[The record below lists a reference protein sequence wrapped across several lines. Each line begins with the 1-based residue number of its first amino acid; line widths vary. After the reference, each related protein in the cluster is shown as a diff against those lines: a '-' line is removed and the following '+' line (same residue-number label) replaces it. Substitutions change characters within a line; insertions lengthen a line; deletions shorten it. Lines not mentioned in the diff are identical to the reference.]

1 MSTTVKT
8 IEEINR
14 EAIGILFREMGVA
27 DTMRFLDQF
36 IERSGDYARDRHAL
50 LGDPTVEELFAEA
63 WRREALQTEHVGVR

>member
-1 MSTTVKT
+1 MSMTEKT

-50 LGDPTVEELFAEA
+50 LGDPTVEEFFAEA
-63 WRREALQTEHVGVR
+63 RRREALQNEHAGVR

>member
-14 EAIGILFREMGVA
+14 EAIGVLFRELGVA
-27 DTMRFLDQF
+27 DIMRFLGQF
-36 IERSGDYARDRHAL
+36 IERSGDYARDSHAL

-63 WRREALQTEHVGVR
+63 RRREALQTEHVGVR